1 MEIIIKDIEHIRE
14 AAREFIAAFH
24 DILSNDEAVKC
35 FAFYAPMGAGKTTFI
50 KAICE
55 ELGCEDVIT
64 SPTFAIV
71 NEYEVPNSQLSA
83 RPKGALSQSE
93 ATERIFNF
101 QLIYHFDLYRI
112 KKTEELYDIGA
123 DDYFYSGN
131 LCFIEWPEMAE
142 SALPDETIK
151 ITITPQPDG
160 SRIVSV

>member
-1 MEIIIKDIEHIRE
+1 MDIIIKDIEHIRE

-24 DILSNDEAVKC
+24 DILSNGEAVKC

-55 ELGCEDVIT
+55 ELGCKDVIT

-71 NEYEVPNSQLSA
+71 NEYAIEPTANSQKPTA
-83 RPKGALSQSE
+83 
-93 ATERIFNF
+93 
-101 QLIYHFDLYRI
+101 IYHFDLYRI

-123 DDYFYSGN
+123 DDYFYSGS